1 MIFFTSN
8 QEELRLIRIK
18 LNNLEEV
25 LKEQAEQHDRFTS
38 ARQTIN
44 QPASSLLITPNIRK
58 PGNCYSESLENQNES
73 ILRDEQMR
81 ARETLAKSFQD
92 KLMSL
97 ERSKIQ
103 TKNIIES
110 LKLNLNDIELLTAN
124 NIFKITSS

>member
-1 MIFFTSN
+1 M
-8 QEELRLIRIK
+8 
-18 LNNLEEV
+18 
-25 LKEQAEQHDRFTS
+25 KEQAEQHDRFAS
-38 ARQTIN
+38 ARQQTN
-44 QPASSLLITPNIRK
+44 QAVSSLLITPNIRK
-58 PGNCYSESLENQNES
+58 PGNYYNECLENQNES

-81 ARETLAKSFQD
+81 AREALAKSFQD

-124 NIFKITSS
+124 NIFKITSN